1 MTTDPPEHVLQVQ
14 QLFVSHQSALRAF
27 IFGLWPDPCDAED
40 ILQEVFLTI
49 TRKASA
55 FTLGTNF
62 LAWAR
67 MVARVE
73 VLAARRRRGR
83 HEARLDRMLSA
94 ETVAV
99 LAEACPEG
107 WGSERRLSALTG
119 CLEKLA
125 PKARELV
132 RLRYFEER
140 GASQIALDLGRSADA
155 VNVAL
160 SKTREKLREC
170 MNRASQDLS
179 SYA

>member
-1 MTTDPPEHVLQVQ
+1 MQVQ
-14 QLFVSHQSALRAF
+14 RLFLSNQVALRAF
-27 IFGLWPDPCDAED
+27 IFGLWPDPCEAED
-40 ILQEVFLTI
+40 VLQEVFLTI

-67 MVARVE
+67 MVARME

-83 HEARLDRMLSA
+83 QEARLDRRLSA

-99 LAEACPEG
+99 LAEACPDG
-107 WGSERRLSALTG
+107 WGSEARLSVLMD
-119 CLEKLA
+119 CLRKLA

-140 GASQIALDLGRSADA
+140 GPSQIALELGRS
-155 VNVAL
+155 VNSVDVAL

-170 MNRASQDLS
+170 MNREPREIAL
-179 SYA
+179 YE